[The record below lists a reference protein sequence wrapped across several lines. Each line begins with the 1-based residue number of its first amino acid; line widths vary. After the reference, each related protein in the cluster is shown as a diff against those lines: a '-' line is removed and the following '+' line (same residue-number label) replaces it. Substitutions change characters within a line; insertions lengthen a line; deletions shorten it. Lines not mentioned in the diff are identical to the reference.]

1 MKKTTTS
8 PTPETAAA
16 LDQAHQEGAPRLQR
30 DECGSFGIR
39 IGADGTWY
47 YQNSP
52 IGRKPLVKLFAT
64 VLSRDDDGVYWMT
77 TPVEHGTVEVED
89 APFVAVEMEI
99 VQGGE
104 AGEGTEPRD
113 RVIRLRTNLD
123 DWVEVG
129 DDHPLRVVHD
139 ESTGEPSPYVY
150 VRKGLEAK
158 INRSVY
164 YDLVALAV
172 EGKGPDDGADGNT
185 LTEGEV
191 VGVWSKGTFFPLGTI

>member
-1 MKKTTTS
+1 MTQTS
-8 PTPETAAA
+8 DRPTPDTAAA
-16 LDQAHQEGAPRLQR
+16 LDQAARDGGPRLQR
-30 DECGSFGIR
+30 DDCGAFGIR

-47 YQNSP
+47 YQDSP
-52 IGRKPLVKLFAT
+52 IGRKALVKLFAT
-64 VLSRDDDGVYWMT
+64 VLSRDEDGVYWMT

-89 APFVAVEMEI
+89 APFVAVEMAVEDGP
-99 VQGGE
+99 V
-104 AGEGTEPRD
+104 PRD

-123 DWVEVG
+123 DWVEVD

-139 ESTGEPSPYVY
+139 EATGEPSPYVY

-172 EGKGPDDGADGNT
+172 EGKGPSDGDTGNGT
-185 LTEGEV
+185 DAETKGDV